1 MTPALLAPAAG
12 TQPGMLRR
20 RSRPGGVKMESS
32 ALTHQAGVVR
42 SSSKWSQHTSP
53 AFRARAQHGGYEH
66 GSIGT
71 LRTLHPGTSRANQ
84 GASVVGEDTRHRE
97 QGKMHFQE
105 AMPECQI
112 PPRGGE
118 VRAKGGIGMGRSL
131 VITRGL
137 VHGKG
142 EVGGSGVQ
150 RGRVRPGLQG
160 AASDSAVAGN
170 GKVAG
175 RRAGQA
181 GSGGLF

>member
-1 MTPALLAPAAG
+1 
-12 TQPGMLRR
+12 
-20 RSRPGGVKMESS
+20 MESS
-32 ALTHQAGVVR
+32 ALTRQAGVVC
-42 SSSKWSQHTSP
+42 SSSRWSQHTSP
-53 AFRARAQHGGYEH
+53 GFRARAQHGGYEH

-84 GASVVGEDTRHRE
+84 GASVAGEDTRHRE
-97 QGKMHFQE
+97 QGKKHFQE

-112 PPRGGE
+112 LPRRGE
-118 VRAKGGIGMGRSL
+118 VRAEGGIGMGRSL

-137 VHGKG
+137 VRGKG
-142 EVGGSGVQ
+142 EVGQVGSREG
-150 RGRVRPGLQG
+150 GCGPGLQG